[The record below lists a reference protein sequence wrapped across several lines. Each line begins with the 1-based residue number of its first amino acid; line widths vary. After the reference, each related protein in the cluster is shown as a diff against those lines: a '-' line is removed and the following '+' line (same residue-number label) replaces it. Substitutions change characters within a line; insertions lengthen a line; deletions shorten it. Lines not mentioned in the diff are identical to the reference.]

1 MPASLDQSSRS
12 SGHLRF
18 LPADD
23 SGLARIIFPKSL
35 PAGNPADFWN
45 DAALIKPECAK
56 GVVMDLTALE
66 SADGATLAY
75 LLHIE
80 NTLLDRGVNVTREQI
95 PPSLEPILAQFPP
108 GRYRKVSD
116 APDEPPSIF
125 EQVGTS
131 TAGLI
136 GDLKE
141 QLLFVGELTWYLVA
155 ALRNPRRLRWK
166 DALRTA
172 ETAGVDALPIVVLIG
187 FLIGL
192 IMAFQAAIPMK
203 QFGTEI
209 FVANLVALS
218 MLRELGPLMTAI
230 VLAGRSGSAFAAEL
244 GTMKVNEEI
253 AALTTMG
260 LEPVRFLV
268 IPRVVAAVIM
278 VPFLTVFAMLAG
290 LAGGWVVYMFM
301 GLPTVVYINQIT
313 DQIVLMDPVG
323 GLIKAMV
330 FGFLVAAV
338 GCLRGLQTRSGAS
351 AVGVSTTRSV
361 VSAIVLIAIT
371 DGIFAVLFYSLG
383 I

>member
-1 MPASLDQSSRS
+1 M
-12 SGHLRF
+12 
-18 LPADD
+18 
-23 SGLARIIFPKSL
+23 
-35 PAGNPADFWN
+35 
-45 DAALIKPECAK
+45 
-56 GVVMDLTALE
+56 LT
-66 SADGATLAY
+66 
-75 LLHIE
+75 
-80 NTLLDRGVNVTREQI
+80 
-95 PPSLEPILAQFPP
+95 
-108 GRYRKVSD
+108 
-116 APDEPPSIF
+116 
-125 EQVGTS
+125 
-131 TAGLI
+131 
-136 GDLKE
+136 DLKD
-141 QLLFVGELTWYLVA
+141 QVAFIGELTWYLVA
-155 ALRNPRRLRWK
+155 AMKNPRKLRWR

-192 IMAFQAAIPMK
+192 IMAFQAAIPMR

-253 AALTTMG
+253 AALNTMG

-268 IPRVVAAVIM
+268 VPRVIAAVFM

-290 LAGGWVVYMFM
+290 LLGGLVVFLSM
-301 GLPTVVYINQIT
+301 GLPTVVYINQVT

-330 FGFLVAAV
+330 FGLLVAGV
-338 GCLRGLQTRSGAS
+338 GCLRGLQTRTGAS
-351 AVGVSTTRSV
+351 AVGESTTRSV
-361 VSAIVLIAIT
+361 VSAIVLIAVT
-371 DGIFAVLFYSLG
+371 DGIFAVLFYCLG

>member
-1 MPASLDQSSRS
+1 MSRIDGTDTPQGALPRVEEGGRIVFPSRVEGSALKGAWSMEALASKFQGGTSAAIDL
-12 SGHLRF
+12 GEL
-18 LPADD
+18 
-23 SGLARIIFPKSL
+23 KS
-35 PAGNPADFWN
+35 
-45 DAALIKPECAK
+45 
-56 GVVMDLTALE
+56 V
-66 SADGATLAY
+66 DGATLAL

-80 NTLLDRGVNVTREQI
+80 NTLISREITVKRKNI
-95 PPSLEPILAQFPP
+95 PEGLAPILAQFPP
-108 GRYRKVSD
+108 GRYRKEDTDDAQPVS
-116 APDEPPSIF
+116 IL
-125 EQVGTS
+125 EQLGRATS
-131 TAGLI
+131 GI
-136 GDLKE
+136 IKDLKE
-141 QLLFVGELTWYLVA
+141 QVAFIGELTWYLIA
-155 ALRNPRRLRWK
+155 ALRNPTRLRWK
-166 DALRTA
+166 DAFRTA

-192 IMAFQAAIPMK
+192 IMAFQAAIPMR

-253 AALTTMG
+253 AALNTMG

-268 IPRVVAAVIM
+268 VPRVIAAVFM

-290 LAGGWVVYMFM
+290 LLGGLVVFLSM

-330 FGFLVAAV
+330 FGLLVAGV
-338 GCLRGLQTRSGAS
+338 GCLRGLQTKTGAS
-351 AVGVSTTRSV
+351 AVGESTTRSV

-371 DGIFAVLFYSLG
+371 DGIFAVLFYCLG